1 MKEKHELIKILL
13 LEEKLHQKITELNSE
28 ILTLK

>member
-1 MKEKHELIKILL
+1 MKEKHELIKRLL
-13 LEEKLHQKITELNSE
+13 LEEKLYQKITELNSE